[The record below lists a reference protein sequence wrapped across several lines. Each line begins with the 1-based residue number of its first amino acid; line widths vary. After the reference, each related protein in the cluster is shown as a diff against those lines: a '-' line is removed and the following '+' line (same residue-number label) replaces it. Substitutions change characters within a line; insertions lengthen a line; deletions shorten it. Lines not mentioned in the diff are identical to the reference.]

1 MIPNIVHFIYDDES
15 KDKEFLFVYYISIL
29 SCKVINNP
37 EKIYIYYREQP
48 KGYWWERTKEIAE
61 YINYEKSNES
71 IIFRLIKLKEFGG
84 VCLDINT
91 VCVSKYTELL
101 ENKCV
106 ISYENIKL
114 DKNPIIMAEPNNS
127 QINEWI
133 KSLECSLLTEVT
145 ILKQSTFLLPNI
157 SIIFEDKT
165 DIPEELL
172 ILSYG
177 NNCEYYLKQI
187 TNFDWIINNFQ
198 TLYSKILLNILNNID
213 KEEGVSKSV
222 TEGVSEEVL
231 LKSINDENVHCLIMF
246 GTMEGQYRITINRI
260 NDFYKKITNKKN
272 FDIENFDDFLC
283 AYKKC
288 NSIGMCTILVQIITN
303 CYFLYDTEE
312 QILKHRA
319 CYQKMITF
327 MTKNAGSLYKNINI
341 LNTFIIRNNAYAYS
355 YHDLSNVE
363 IFKNISTLQYKLC
376 PDLLYNSLSTKKNNN
391 TKIKVGFI
399 SDLLV
404 TFHSVS
410 KDRLGIIKHLCDD
423 PEFDVKIM
431 TRKRDICPFYTT
443 IMDNHTS
450 ETIIYLDENDL
461 SKNRRQ
467 IADQNFDI
475 IVYPEIGMCIKT
487 KWLAFS
493 RLAPVQINTWG
504 HSDTSGIPNIDY
516 FVSSKFFNSKKD
528 QSHYSE
534 KLVLFDSLG
543 TYYYDIFSLFPN
555 EIGFEKFKMSLI
567 KNKLREKVV
576 KATGIGSPIIYGCIQ
591 IFIKIHPSFIQILNN
606 ILEQD
611 KNAVIVLLSS
621 EKEKK
626 ENVIFTK
633 YINEKIKEINRVYF
647 IHHAPFLEYAENIK
661 NSDILLDY
669 FPFGGFNSTIETFLL
684 GKVCITRP
692 GKRISGKFTEGLYK
706 KMGITEFICNS
717 EKEYVTK
724 AIKYANDDVER
735 KKYER
740 LILDNNYKII
750 QEKKSVD
757 EWKSLLKKLKIKK

>member
-1 MIPNIVHFIYDDES
+1 MIPNIVHFIYNDKS

-29 SCKVINNP
+29 SCKVINSP
-37 EKIYIYYREQP
+37 DKIYIYYVEQP
-48 KGYWWERTKEIAE
+48 KGYWWKKTKEICE
-61 YINYEKSNES
+61 TINYSESNNES
-71 IIFRLIKLKEFGG
+71 NNSSLYFKLLKLKEIGG
-84 VCLDINT
+84 ICLDINT
-91 VCVSKYTELL
+91 ICVSKYTDLL

-106 ISYENIKL
+106 VSYENIKS
-114 DKNPIIMAEPNNS
+114 DSNPIMMAEPNNS
-127 QINEWI
+127 EINNWI
-133 KSLECSLLTEVT
+133 KNIECPPLLSDVT
-145 ILKQSTFLLPNI
+145 ILNPTTFLLHDK

-165 DIPEELL
+165 DIPDDLI

-177 NNCEYYLKQI
+177 NNCDDYLNQI
-187 TNFDWIINNFQ
+187 TNFDWILNNIH
-198 TLYSKILLNILNNID
+198 TLYGKILLNILNNID
-213 KEEGVSKSV
+213 KKKGIISR
-222 TEGVSEEVL
+222 EEVSRE
-231 LKSINDENVHCLIMF
+231 SIQNDNVQFLIIF
-246 GTMEGQYRITINRI
+246 GTMEGQYRITLNKIN
-260 NDFYKKITNKKN
+260 NFYKKITNKIF

-283 AYKKC
+283 AYRKC

-327 MTKNAGSLYKNINI
+327 MIKNANPVYKNINI
-341 LNTFIIRNNAYAYS
+341 LNTFIIRNNSYAYS

-363 IFKNISTLQYKLC
+363 LFKSISTLQYTLC
-376 PDLLYNSLSTKKNNN
+376 PDLLYNSLKCNHRNN
-391 TKIKVGFI
+391 KIKVGFI

-423 PEFDVKIM
+423 SEFEVKIM
-431 TRKRDICPFYTT
+431 TRKKEFCPFYTT
-443 IMDNHTS
+443 IMDKHIS
-450 ETIIYLDENDL
+450 EPIIYLDEDDL
-461 SKNRRQ
+461 NANRKQ
-467 IADQNFDI
+467 IAKEKFDI
-475 IVYPEIGMCIKT
+475 IVYPEIGMCMKT

-555 EIGFEKFKMSLI
+555 EIGFDKFKMSLV
-567 KNKLREKVV
+567 KNKLREQVV
-576 KATGIGSPIIYGCIQ
+576 NATGITSPIIYGCIQ
-591 IFIKIHPSFIQILNN
+591 IFIKMHPAFIQILNN
-606 ILEQD
+606 ILKED

-621 EKEKK
+621 EKDKK
-626 ENVIFTK
+626 ENEIFTQ
-633 YINEKIKEINRVYF
+633 YINDKIKEINRVYF
-647 IHHAPFLEYAENIK
+647 IHHSPFLEYAENIK

-692 GKRISGKFTEGLYK
+692 GKRISGRFTEGLYQ
-706 KMGITEFICNS
+706 KMGIAEFICNS

-724 AIKYANDDVER
+724 AIKYANDNVER

-750 QEKKSVD
+750 KEKESVD
-757 EWKSLLKKLKIKK
+757 EWKSLLKKLKK

>member
-1 MIPNIVHFIYDDES
+1 
-15 KDKEFLFVYYISIL
+15 
-29 SCKVINNP
+29 
-37 EKIYIYYREQP
+37 
-48 KGYWWERTKEIAE
+48 
-61 YINYEKSNES
+61 
-71 IIFRLIKLKEFGG
+71 
-84 VCLDINT
+84 
-91 VCVSKYTELL
+91 
-101 ENKCV
+101 
-106 ISYENIKL
+106 
-114 DKNPIIMAEPNNS
+114 
-127 QINEWI
+127 
-133 KSLECSLLTEVT
+133 
-145 ILKQSTFLLPNI
+145 
-157 SIIFEDKT
+157 
-165 DIPEELL
+165 
-172 ILSYG
+172 
-177 NNCEYYLKQI
+177 
-187 TNFDWIINNFQ
+187 
-198 TLYSKILLNILNNID
+198 
-213 KEEGVSKSV
+213 
-222 TEGVSEEVL
+222 
-231 LKSINDENVHCLIMF
+231 
-246 GTMEGQYRITINRI
+246 MEGQYRITINRI

-327 MTKNAGSLYKNINI
+327 MSKNAGSLYKNINI

-376 PDLLYNSLSTKKNNN
+376 PDLLYNSLNAKKNKN

-431 TRKRDICPFYTT
+431 THKRDICPFYTT
-443 IMDNHTS
+443 IMDNHIQ

-692 GKRISGKFTEGLYK
+692 GKRISGRFTEGLYK

-750 QEKKSVD
+750 EEKESVN
-757 EWKSLLKKLKIKK
+757 EWKSLLKKLKNKIGV

>member
-91 VCVSKYTELL
+91 VCVSKYTKLL

-213 KEEGVSKSV
+213 KKEGVS
-222 TEGVSEEVL
+222 EGVSEGVTEEVL
-231 LKSINDENVHCLIMF
+231 LKSINDENVQFLIMF

-717 EKEYVTK
+717 EEEYVTK